1 MPTPAQLALRKGFA
15 AISAALPGGL
25 FYDDL
30 PVQGTVDYVTL
41 DDTSD
46 GAKVPRLKE
55 RKAAMIRVLA
65 TVSPEVGKTFTD
77 SNETTFRIRTV
88 RRAGE
93 WVDCE
98 CEVSG

>member
-1 MPTPAQLALRKGFA
+1 MPTPAQTALRKGFA

-25 FYDDL
+25 FYEDL
-30 PVQGTVDYVTL
+30 PVQGTVDYVAL
-41 DDTSD
+41 DDVAD

-65 TVSPEVGKTFTD
+65 TVEPEAGKTFTD
-77 SNETTFRIRTV
+77 GDGGVFRIRTV

>member
-1 MPTPAQLALRKGFA
+1 MPTPAQIALRKGFT

-30 PVQGTVDYVTL
+30 PVQGTVDFVTL
-41 DDTSD
+41 DDVSD
-46 GAKVPRLKE
+46 GAKVTRLKE

-65 TVSPEVGKTFTD
+65 TVEPEAGKSFTD
-77 SNETTFRIRTV
+77 ADETVYRIRTV

>member
-1 MPTPAQLALRKGFA
+1 MPTPAQNALRKGFSV
-15 AISAALPGGL
+15 ISTALPGGL

-30 PVQGTVDYVTL
+30 PVQGTVDFVAL
-41 DDTSD
+41 DDVAD

-65 TVSPEVGKTFTD
+65 SVAPEAGKAFTD
-77 SNETTFRIRTV
+77 ADGMTFRIRTT
-88 RRAGE
+88 RRAGD
-93 WVDCE
+93 WIDCE

>member
-1 MPTPAQLALRKGFA
+1 MPTPAQNALRKGFT
-15 AISAALPGGL
+15 AITAALPGGL

-30 PVQGTVDYVTL
+30 PVQGTVDFVAL
-41 DDTSD
+41 DDVAD
-46 GAKVPRLKE
+46 GAKAPRLKE

-65 TVSPEVGKTFTD
+65 TVEPETGKSFTD
-77 SNETTFRIRTV
+77 SAGTVYRVRTT